1 MSEFDETEVADA
13 TARAAKPAGFDGAA
27 AFADSTADLADDAFS
42 ALDLKPKLSLEEEI
56 IAKSSANHDP
66 LPMLDVIFG
75 RLVTGMSPML
85 KSQNS
90 LISEVVRHELDYFSW
105 GSAIERLDVNGA
117 SAVVISSWGGPVVV
131 AVNADFLHAVVETL
145 FGGQPRANMAPKR
158 QPTQVERA
166 VAERLLDQVLADL
179 AGHFSRITEVSFKLE
194 AIESSAQLTSLL
206 SGSSL
211 SAVGEIDLQF
221 GPVTGRLSLIMP
233 METLEPARPQLGKMF
248 LGEKLGADTGWRDH
262 FGNTIAGSI
271 MPISVELHRVSMP
284 LADILGWKPGTELD
298 LGVTLDHEATVIC
311 SGLPILHGATGRK
324 RNGKLALRVT
334 REGGEAG
341 REDNDELITD

>member
-1 MSEFDETEVADA
+1 MNEFDETEAGQAFD
-13 TARAAKPAGFDGAA
+13 RDQQPAAQGAA
-27 AFADSTADLADDAFS
+27 AAFSSPADDMMDDAFS
-42 ALDLKPKLSLEEEI
+42 ALDLKPKMSLEEEI

-90 LISEVVRHELDYFSW
+90 LITEVVRQDLDYFSW
-105 GSAIERLDVNGA
+105 GSAVEQLDVNGA
-117 SAVVISSWGGPVVV
+117 SAVVMSSWGGPIVV
-131 AVNADFLHAVVETL
+131 AINADFLHAVVETL

-166 VAERLLDQVLADL
+166 VAERLLGQVLTDL
-179 AGHFSRITEVSFKLE
+179 AGHFSRITEVTFKLE
-194 AIESSAQLTSLL
+194 AIESSTQLTSLL

-221 GPVTGRLSLIMP
+221 GPVTGKLTLIMP
-233 METLEPARPQLGKMF
+233 METLEPARQQLGKMF

-262 FGNTIAGSI
+262 FSNTISGSI
-271 MPISVELHRVSMP
+271 MPLAVELHRISVP
-284 LADILGWKPGTELD
+284 LADILGWKPGTMLD
-298 LGVTLDHEATVIC
+298 LGVTLEHEATVIC

-334 REGGEAG
+334 REGDEAAH
-341 REDNDELITD
+341 EDNDDLITD